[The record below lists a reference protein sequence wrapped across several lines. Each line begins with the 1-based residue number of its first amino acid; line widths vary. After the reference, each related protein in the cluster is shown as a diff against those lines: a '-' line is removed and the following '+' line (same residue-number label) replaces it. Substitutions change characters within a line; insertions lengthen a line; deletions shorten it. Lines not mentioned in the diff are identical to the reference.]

1 MGSLHVARSSLVLF
15 IFSMTAMESV
25 FAVHLGENPADM
37 LPSPGV
43 YASQK
48 GQGAQMGQG
57 MQGAS
62 LAAES
67 SGFQLSSGSPPPM
80 RGQGTQPSQGQ
91 GMQPGQV
98 APLGQTEQQPELG
111 AAEGQEQLGQ
121 PWSNAVPRAAGRS
134 AQGIPDQ
141 TKGMPGEGAAA
152 GHAGKPQQF
161 SANGVALS
169 GQQGQLAMDEPGQA
183 DSVQPQMSQRAAPM
197 ASQSQ
202 GANAPAGGAVN
213 RNTEVGPGQNGAAPD
228 VNVQAANGGG
238 NVQAANGG
246 VSEQQQ
252 LKQLQQ
258 LQKQLAE
265 QQLEQQTQLQQL
277 QNQLHDHQGT
287 PPYSASKPQQ
297 PQAAA
302 GRAAL
307 SADQDVQQEQT
318 ALPAGNAAPTGPLA
332 EPPAEEMAAPASAG
346 VRGPAP
352 ALHGAPSAVA
362 ASNAAPASAEAPGP
376 ASAAASHA
384 APTSAAAPTATKAP
398 AAGAPKSAAPAAS
411 AAAAAAAVEAEPPA
425 EPARK

>member
-1 MGSLHVARSSLVLF
+1 MASPHVPRSSLVLF
-15 IFSMTAMESV
+15 VFSMTAMESV

-37 LPSPGV
+37 LPSPGDGPSLEPLPRAPPLGPV
-43 YASQK
+43 GQGYALPGAYAS
-48 GQGAQMGQG
+48 GSSTLMQGPG
-57 MQGAS
+57 MQP
-62 LAAES
+62 L
-67 SGFQLSSGSPPPM
+67 
-80 RGQGTQPSQGQ
+80 QGQ
-91 GMQPGQV
+91 GMQPRQV
-98 APLGQTEQQPELG
+98 APLGQMEQQPELG
-111 AAEGQEQLGQ
+111 AAEGQQQLGQ
-121 PWSNAVPRAAGRS
+121 PWSAAVPRAAGRS

-141 TKGMPGEGAAA
+141 TRGMLGGGAAA
-152 GHAGKPQQF
+152 GQAGKPQQF

-183 DSVQPQMSQRAAPM
+183 DPLQPQMSQRAAPM

-202 GANAPAGGAVN
+202 GANAPVGGAVN
-213 RNTEVGPGQNGAAPD
+213 RNTEVEPGQTGAAPD

-252 LKQLQQ
+252 LKQIQQ

-277 QNQLHDHQGT
+277 EHQLHDHQAM
-287 PPYSASKPQQ
+287 PPSAASKPQQ

-307 SADQDVQQEQT
+307 PAGQDEQQEQR
-318 ALPAGNAAPTGPLA
+318 ALPAGNAAPTEPLA
-332 EPPAEEMAAPASAG
+332 EPPAEEMAAPASASDK
-346 VRGPAP
+346 VPAP

-384 APTSAAAPTATKAP
+384 APTSAAAPAATKAP
-398 AAGAPKSAAPAAS
+398 AAGAAKRAAPAAS
-411 AAAAAAAVEAEPPA
+411 AAAPAAAVEAEPPA
-425 EPARK
+425 EPAHK